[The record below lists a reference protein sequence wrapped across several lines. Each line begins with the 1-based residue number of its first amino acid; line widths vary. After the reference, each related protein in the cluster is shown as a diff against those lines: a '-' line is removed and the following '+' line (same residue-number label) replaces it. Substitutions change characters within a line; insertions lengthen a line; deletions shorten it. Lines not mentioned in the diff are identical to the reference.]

1 MFRTFYGISDKLIRL
16 DFDVFLND
24 FLDHD
29 IEDFR
34 NRFNLLLRDD
44 NDYWVL
50 NRFGRPIKEL
60 GPRIFADLLYCCN
73 LDQKMFR

>member
-16 DFDVFLND
+16 DFDVFLKD

-44 NDYWVL
+44 NDYWVF
-50 NRFGRPIKEL
+50 NRFQKPIKEL
-60 GPRIFADLLYCCN
+60 GPRIFADLLYYCD